1 MDFYDEIASDYDA
14 MTGAG
19 QRAARAEAFL
29 RELVSRFH
37 IESALDAACGTGL
50 YAIALAKMG
59 VRVVGADISA
69 AMIDQAR
76 KNAAQAEAQVD
87 WLCEPMQKLS
97 YKVRERFDA
106 VLCMGNSIPHLLS
119 DKDLRAALTGFVDML
134 RPGGVVVVQLLNYER
149 VLAQKE
155 RIVGI
160 NRGGGKEYVRFY
172 DFLPDRV
179 RFNILEIDWAAG
191 QCAHRL
197 HGTEL
202 HPYTA
207 DDLAKALMRQG
218 CCSVGYHSGL
228 SFEAFDPHADETV
241 TLIGAKPR

>member
-1 MDFYDEIASDYDA
+1 MDFYDEIASEYDA
-14 MTGAG
+14 ITGAAG
-19 QRAARAEAFL
+19 RAARAEAFL

-37 IESALDAACGTGL
+37 VESALDAACGTGL

-59 VRVVGADISA
+59 VKTLGADISA

-76 KNAAQAEAQVD
+76 QNAAQAGVQVD

-106 VLCMGNSIPHLLS
+106 VLCMGNSIPHLLT
-119 DKDLRAALTGFVDML
+119 DADLRAALSGFVELL

-149 VLAQKE
+149 VLAQNE

-172 DFLPDRV
+172 DFLPGRV
-179 RFNILEIDWAAG
+179 RFNILEIDWSAG

-202 HPYTA
+202 RPYTA
-207 DDLAKALMRQG
+207 DDLAKGLMRQG
-218 CCSVGYHSGL
+218 CSSVDYHSGL
-228 SFEAFDPHADETV
+228 SFEAFDPRTDQTV